1 MARGALSSCGAQASC
16 CGGFSACG
24 VQALGPA
31 GFSSGGIWAQ
41 RLWHTGLV
49 APRHVGSSQTRD
61 QTCVPCIGRWIL
73 NYWTTKEVPLIVVL
87 ICISLIISSFGYL
100 FKIVPFSNPY
110 TWDSSSTPHLQ
121 ASGTSFTTV
130 KSNCLQYLSMY
141 SSSYKKK
148 SYKTIYGQVISM
160 LGNLSWRKKC
170 YMLKNIQFSSVQF
183 NSSVV
188 SDSLRPHE
196 SQHAIKTLIA
206 SKFLC

>member
-1 MARGALSSCGAQASC
+1 MCFSLAVVPKCKSSVDAVFHDIRDLSS
-16 CGGFSACG
+16 
-24 VQALGPA
+24 P
-31 GFSSGGIWAQ
+31 
-41 RLWHTGLV
+41 
-49 APRHVGSSQTRD
+49 TRD